1 MARLFLLPAFP
12 KPQLRSVLTAL
23 STLSFNSSTISLGA
37 DLCVC
42 PEAAGLHRPGQTHRS
57 APTLRHLIL
66 ILLLIFSPRFAQAQ
80 SGSVLSGQVTDE
92 RGASVANATVN
103 LFSRAQQ
110 TQWQTTT
117 DGQGNYRFNR
127 LNTGEFILTVE
138 ATGFARALRVIT
150 LDTNP
155 GKVNVTLNVTGVN
168 ETVVV
173 TAAGTPQS
181 VDEVSKAVTVI
192 DAGQIELRDEYSVI
206 ETLRTAPGLRVVQQG
221 GPGAFARIQ
230 IRGLRS
236 YDTGILLDGLRF
248 RDAADTQGSAN
259 GYLNEL
265 NIVNC
270 ERIEVLRGSGS
281 SLYGSHAIGGVVNLV
296 TDQGGGQVHGQLQ
309 GEGGSL
315 GLFRGRG
322 YIAGGALDERLFYS
336 AGLSQLNVTR
346 GVDGDDRVRQT
357 SLQGLLGYRFTPN
370 VTLAGRVYA
379 NDAFMTLN
387 ESPASAPGF
396 TAPPAGTR
404 VLAIELARDEQ
415 RRVEERGIPLNA
427 TNYNR
432 GAANFIPNLNDPD
445 NRRNSGFFSGALNF
459 TQRLNE
465 QASYRLSYHRV
476 DAKRSFLDGP
486 RGVGAFGE
494 PAFTS
499 IGDFASETDTVLAR
513 ADLQLG
519 SANLLTAGYEFER
532 ESYGDF
538 SSNESPNPPRGSL
551 DITERSHA
559 FFVQDQTRLFA
570 DRLQLS
576 LAFRWQGFDLSA
588 PRFGGGAARYVGV
601 SFTAPPSAYTGDGS
615 VAYFFK
621 ATNTKL
627 RAHVG
632 NGFRSPSLYE
642 RFGAGFF
649 GGNFTPYGDPRLKP
663 ERSLAVDGGIDQT
676 LLRGR
681 MRLSATYFYTRLQN
695 IIDFGTLPPAD
706 PFNRPFGGYL
716 NRGGG
721 LARGVELSAQVSP
734 TRTTELFA
742 SYTYTNAD
750 QRLPNAAGYL
760 TVPGTSDHIF
770 TLVATQRIG
779 KRFDVT
785 FDLSA
790 ISNYSPSFPSPSFNT
805 LFIFDGYVKA
815 DLGAGYTLPVNDR
828 HNLRFYGKVD
838 NVLDRTYFESGFR
851 APGATFI
858 GGLSYRF

>member
-1 MARLFLLPAFP
+1 LEAVSQETDLVGTFALLPSSERNTHMTRLFLPPTFSQP
-12 KPQLRSVLTAL
+12 TQLRLYSFLTAVLT
-23 STLSFNSSTISLGA
+23 LG
-37 DLCVC
+37 
-42 PEAAGLHRPGQTHRS
+42 
-57 APTLRHLIL
+57 
-66 ILLLIFSPRFAQAQ
+66 LLLGSGARAVAAQA
-80 SGSVLSGQVTDE
+80 GSVLSGRVTDE
-92 RGASVANATVN
+92 QGASIANARVT
-103 LFSRAQQ
+103 LFARANNAR
-110 TQWQTTT
+110 WQTTT
-117 DGQGNYRFNR
+117 DGDGNYHFTR
-127 LNTGEFILTVE
+127 LTGGEFILTVE
-138 ATGFARALRVIT
+138 AAGFAQASSVVSLA
-150 LDTNP
+150 TNTN
-155 GKVNVTLNVTGVN
+155 KVDVTLKVAGVS
-168 ETVVV
+168 EAVVV
-173 TAAGTPQS
+173 TASSTPQP

-192 DAGQIELRDEYSVI
+192 DAGQIELRDEYSVV
-206 ETLRTAPGLRVVQQG
+206 ETLRAVPGLRVVQQG

-236 YDTGILLDGLRF
+236 YDTGVLIDGLRF

-296 TDQGGGQVHGQLQ
+296 TDQGGGRLHGQLQ
-309 GEGGSL
+309 VEGGSL
-315 GLFRGRG
+315 GLSRERG

-336 AGLSQLNVTR
+336 AGLSELNVTR
-346 GVDGDDRVRQT
+346 GVDGDDRTRQT
-357 SLQGLLGYRFTPN
+357 SSQGLLGYHFTPN
-370 VTLAGRVYA
+370 TTLSARVYA
-379 NDAFMTLN
+379 NDAFLSLN

-396 TAPPAGTR
+396 VAPPAGTR
-404 VLAIELARDEQ
+404 VRAIALDGDEQ
-415 RRVEERGIPLNA
+415 RRVEARGIPLNA

-459 TQRLNE
+459 TQRLNDG
-465 QASYRLSYHRV
+465 ASLHLSYHRV
-476 DAKRSFLDGP
+476 SASRSFLDGP

-499 IGDFASETDTVLAR
+499 ISDFASDIDTFLAR
-513 ADLQLG
+513 TDLQLG

-538 SSNESPNPPRGSL
+538 STNESPNPPRGSL

-559 FFVQDQTRLFA
+559 FFAQNQTRLLA

-588 PRFGGGAARYVGV
+588 PRFGGGAARFVGV
-601 SFTAPPSAYTGDGS
+601 SFAAPPHAYTGDGS

-621 ATNTKL
+621 STGTKL

-632 NGFRSPSLYE
+632 NGFRAPSLYE
-642 RFGAGFF
+642 RFGASFF
-649 GGNFTPYGDPRLKP
+649 GGSFTAFGDPRLKP
-663 ERSLAVDGGIDQT
+663 ERSLGVDGGLDQT
-676 LLRGR
+676 LRGR
-681 MRLSATYFYTRLQN
+681 VRLSATYFYTRLQN
-695 IIDFGTLPPAD
+695 IIDFGTLPPTD

-721 LARGVELSAQVSP
+721 LARGVELSAQISP
-734 TRTTELFA
+734 TRTTDVFA

-760 TVPGTSDHIF
+760 TVPGTSAHIF
-770 TLVATQRIG
+770 TLVATQRVG
-779 KRFDVT
+779 RRFDVT
-785 FDLSA
+785 CDLSA
-790 ISNYSPSFPSPSFNT
+790 ISSYSPSFPSPSFNT

-815 DLGAGYTLPVNDR
+815 DLGAGYTLPINDR
-828 HNLRFYGKVD
+828 HHMRFYGKVD